1 MVAKKSSETLA
12 VAKICTS
19 ASNSEPKEEQ
29 PIVMRDL
36 NRTAA
41 RITLNG
47 KRHYTTPLPTGP
59 APSVTTIIS
68 ETASEANKRKL
79 EMWSKANPGVKE
91 SAAERGT
98 AIHFGMEQY
107 LKGNKTPEIHED
119 YKDFWSG
126 MPSILDQFEEVLWA
140 ESPILDRF
148 KFTIGADDVARVWG
162 CDGEG
167 RAWAGAPDII
177 GVVNNKLTL
186 ADLKTSVKPYSRK
199 WPKDVEKGST
209 EWRDLLGGNMKFKKC
224 MLQLAAYDLAITQT
238 LGIKVQ
244 QAAILVSTPI
254 RTQVFKISRNYLN
267 VTHEKWHKLV
277 EEYYMQIENCGIY
290 DPDLI

>member
-1 MVAKKSSETLA
+1 MVAKIEEHDPWIK
-12 VAKICTS
+12 AKD
-19 ASNSEPKEEQ
+19 EQ
-29 PIVMRDL
+29 PEVMRSI

-79 EMWSKANPGVKE
+79 EMWSKANPGQKE
-91 SAAERGT
+91 AAAERGT
-98 AIHFGMEQY
+98 AIHYGMEQY
-107 LKGNKTPEIHED
+107 LKGNKNPEIKEE
-119 YKDFWSG
+119 YADFWAG
-126 MPSILDQFEEVLWA
+126 MPKILDQFQEVLWA
-140 ESPILDRF
+140 ESPVLDKF
-148 KFTIGADDVARVWG
+148 DFTIGADDVARVWG
-162 CDGEG
+162 CDDEG

-177 GVVNNKLTL
+177 GVVGNKLTL

-199 WPKDVEKGST
+199 WPKDLEKGSP
-209 EWRDLLGGNMKFKKC
+209 EWRDLLGGHLKFKKC
-224 MLQLAAYDLAITQT
+224 MLQLAAYDLAITQS
-238 LGIKVQ
+238 LGMTVQ

-267 VTHEKWHKLV
+267 ITHEKWYKLV
-277 EEYYMQIENCGIY
+277 EEYYTQIENCGVY